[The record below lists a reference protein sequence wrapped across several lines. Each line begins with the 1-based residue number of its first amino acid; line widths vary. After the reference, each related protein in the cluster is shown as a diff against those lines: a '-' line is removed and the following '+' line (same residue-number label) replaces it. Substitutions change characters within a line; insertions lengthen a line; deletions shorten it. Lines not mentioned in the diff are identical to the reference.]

1 MHISNGQHGKALQN
15 YLKHLKYD
23 TPETKNKFEAII
35 DRDGHNGIDEKEAK
49 VALQRLDMF
58 NRVDVTLL
66 TETEVENIISSFRK
80 PVEAE
85 SPLKALG
92 TVYRVGKYDV
102 VLAKKENIEIYLGV
116 TLATFFE
123 RVYPELSEKRYG
135 VTEKGGYLH
144 DLNGRQIAAVM
155 EAINEKFPKLNVRM
169 LNFAAAEDVAKV
181 LKERQVHKDFGNAW
195 IKTGTVLN
203 EDVSWE
209 EQEFDEP
216 GLVSAQDIKHLPEE
230 TKFVYRGID
239 EGAGAWDFPG
249 SLLYRGL
256 VIFAIERKTK

>member
-102 VLAKKENIEIYLGV
+102 VMLKKENIEIYLGV
-116 TLATFFE
+116 TLNTLFE
-123 RVYPELSEKRYG
+123 NAYPALKDKSYDVK
-135 VTEKGGYLH
+135 KGYIF
-144 DLNGRQIAAVM
+144 NTNWRQDVALLD
-155 EAINEKFPKLNVRM
+155 AINSKYPKLNVRM
-169 LNFAAAEDVAKV
+169 LNLSAAQDVFPK
-181 LKERQVHKDFGNAW
+181 LKEQGVIRDLDIWWFR
-195 IKTGTVLN
+195 TGSVFN
-203 EDVSWE
+203 ENLPYD
-209 EQEFDEP
+209 QQTFDDP
-216 GLVSAQDIKHLPEE
+216 GLISADDLRNLDEKSRM
-230 TKFVYRGID
+230 FYMSID
-239 EGAGAWDFPG
+239 EDKFGWDFPG
-249 SLLYRGL
+249 SLLYQGA
-256 VIFAIERKTK
+256 VIFAIERKN